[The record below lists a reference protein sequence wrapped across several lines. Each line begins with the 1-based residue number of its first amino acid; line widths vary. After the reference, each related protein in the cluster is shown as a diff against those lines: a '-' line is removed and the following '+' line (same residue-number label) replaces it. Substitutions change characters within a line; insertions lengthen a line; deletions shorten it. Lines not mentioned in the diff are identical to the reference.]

1 MINVNMAKE
10 SQWEVAGLCYSRN
23 ASVVCF
29 VPSCC
34 FGFTTQTVWAAA
46 FGLLKLFSSFEQT
59 EIGAFLFSGGE
70 VNWLDYKISFFKLWW
85 VGIHSSYSKVR
96 VYDIS
101 LSEFLAPEA
110 SKLWFNNSSSV
121 HQCTESPCQKKKIRT
136 RTFLKQQFFI
146 IDSSWEL
153 VGAVH

>member
-1 MINVNMAKE
+1 MWIWLKNRNGKLQGCVIPGMLVSCALFLL
-10 SQWEVAGLCYSRN
+10 VVLVSR
-23 ASVVCF
+23 
-29 VPSCC
+29 P
-34 FGFTTQTVWAAA
+34 QTVWAAA